1 VKRSIVHKISAGERG
16 SSVDSASARHVFLVR
31 SFLISLAILFG
42 VSNPSGATDAGE
54 SLPAAEH
61 VFGPGKVRV
70 TLTRDGRWL
79 EFMPKWNGNQPLF
92 SQGGVMVFAK
102 DSDGRL
108 REIVNGLEAGIRV
121 GEHGSKIRVC
131 TEGVKGGFRAPSPE
145 PDDDRDGRVN
155 EDRLDGID
163 NDADGK
169 IDEDFAAVGDEMA
182 TTCYFAPG
190 TEESG
195 AQLAFHQEAYAWSLP
210 HIDGTIMVS
219 LWVKNIG
226 SERLDDVRI
235 GALVEK
241 DGPFYFSN
249 WVVSLPGEPDAQH
262 SNVVVCEDLQGT
274 DMGIVVFPEDG
285 IDGGSWLGGVLENTE
300 KASLILADRL
310 SNSPAGSPLGTRASP
325 FADSSRDASLVKTK
339 EIRVDGRTRV
349 YLASPNLG
357 SLPSGEEIRVDLA
370 FFAVR
375 ERTEVE
381 TAAINAFKTF
391 AGDGVNRHLPPP
403 VSMTPRV
410 IWGSYAPIKNDDE
423 GARRVAIEFETLGDD
438 PVTTDEISS
447 FSGLEP
453 DAVERVELEPGV
465 ERVVLR
471 GDIVATAVQKR
482 ERIILKGRLEN
493 GEFFEAILKP
503 QEGEAGTADVGD
515 DAELF
520 WKTEGRLDLEL
531 LSSSPN
537 PFRDATTIY
546 YEIPGL
552 IEQSDGTRIESRES
566 LKVSV
571 KVYNVVGRLVGVLV
585 EDVLPPGAYATQW
598 RGMDDQ
604 GNEVA
609 SGVYYVRLQ
618 IGKKY
623 LTQRLILL
631 K

>member
-1 VKRSIVHKISAGERG
+1 MKRSIVHKIPAGERR
-16 SSVDSASARHVFLVR
+16 SIVDSASARHIVLVR
-31 SFLISLAILFG
+31 SVLISLALLCG
-42 VSNPSGATDAGE
+42 VSNPSGATDTGG
-54 SLPAAEH
+54 SLPTER
-61 VFGPGKVRV
+61 VFGPGKVRM
-70 TLTRDGRWL
+70 TFTHDGRWL
-79 EFMPKWNGNQPLF
+79 EFMPMWNGNQPLF
-92 SQGGVMVFAK
+92 SEGGMVVFAQGA
-102 DSDGRL
+102 DGRL
-108 REIVNGLEAGIRV
+108 REIVNGLETGIRV
-121 GEHGSKIRVC
+121 GEHASKIRVSA
-131 TEGVKGGFRAPSPE
+131 EGVKGGFRAPSPE
-145 PDDDRDGRVN
+145 PDDDRDGRVD

-163 NDADGK
+163 NDGDGK
-169 IDEDFAAVGDEMA
+169 IDEDFAAIGDEMA

-190 TEESG
+190 VGESG

-226 SERLDDVRI
+226 SERFDDVRI

-249 WVVSLPGEPDAQH
+249 WVVSLPGEPEAQR
-262 SNVVVCEDLQGT
+262 SNVIVCEDLQGT
-274 DMGIVVFPEDG
+274 NMGIVVFPEDDV
-285 IDGGSWLGGVLENTE
+285 DGGFWMGGVLENND
-300 KASLILADRL
+300 KSGLVLAERL
-310 SNSPAGSPLGTRASP
+310 SNAPAGSALGTGTSP
-325 FADSSRDASLVKTK
+325 LANSSPDASLVKAK
-339 EIRVDGRTRV
+339 ETRVNGRTLV

-370 FFAVR
+370 FFAVK
-375 ERTEVE
+375 ERAEVE

-391 AGDGVNRHLPPP
+391 VGDGVNRHLPPP

-410 IWGSYAPIKNDDE
+410 IWGSYVPIENGE
-423 GARRVAIEFETLGDD
+423 GGARRVAIEFETLGDD

-447 FSGLEP
+447 FNGLEP

-465 ERVVLR
+465 ESVVLR
-471 GDIVATAVQKR
+471 GEVVAAAAQKG

-493 GEFFEAILKP
+493 GEFFEAILRP
-503 QEGEAGTADVGD
+503 QEPADGTMDVGD

-546 YEIPGL
+546 YEIPGV
-552 IEQSDGTRIESRES
+552 IEQSDGTRIESRAS

-585 EDVLPPGAYATQW
+585 EDLLPPGAYATQW
-598 RGMDDQ
+598 RAVDDQ

-618 IGKKY
+618 IGQKY